1 MRKTAKILMLLLI
14 MVVASVTMIAIAM
27 ADEQKLPEVTEPAIA
42 GFTWLQLATVGGATT
57 LTLIIV
63 QYTKV
68 KLDKFL
74 KIPTRAWVYIIALTI
89 LVAAKFFTEG
99 IQFDTF
105 MQQAVNALIV
115 ATSAMGA
122 YESTYAKR
130 DRKIAEIETTR

>member
-14 MVVASVTMIAIAM
+14 TVVASVTMMAVAM
-27 ADEQKLPEVTEPAIA
+27 ADEKLPEVTEPAIA

-89 LVAAKFFTEG
+89 LVTAKFFTEG
-99 IQFDTF
+99 ITFDTF

-122 YESTYAKR
+122 YESTYAKK
-130 DRKIAEIETTR
+130 DRRMAELETTR